1 VNNDFGG
8 RALYPL
14 DHLHDTNYWHYSL
27 QLNVYRWF
35 LETYYGLKI
44 NDMYLIVLHP
54 DNKNY
59 RRLRLNRMDDEVK
72 IMTDARMRAVQDGC
86 KQKVIMPYPEC
97 EMID

>member
-1 VNNDFGG
+1 
-8 RALYPL
+8 
-14 DHLHDTNYWHYSL
+14 
-27 QLNVYRWF
+27 LNVVRWF
-35 LETYYGLKI
+35 LEKYYGLKI